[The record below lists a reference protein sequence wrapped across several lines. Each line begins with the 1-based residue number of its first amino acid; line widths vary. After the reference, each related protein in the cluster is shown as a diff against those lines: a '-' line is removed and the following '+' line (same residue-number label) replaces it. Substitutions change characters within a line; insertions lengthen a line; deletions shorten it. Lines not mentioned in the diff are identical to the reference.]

1 MKVLP
6 LAALV
11 AAATVSALIVLDVV
25 WNANNPDQLGPW
37 VDSEGYPYLVPIT
50 GILHAA
56 MYALLAAA
64 LIQSGRVIDSGR
76 RFVRVLRWILIS
88 IFALFAGLFSVSAV
102 EPSAAATSGVYE
114 ILANVAFLVSLIT
127 PIVLGFALI
136 RRREFRVPAILLI
149 APIVLLPLTFV
160 LQAFTAFAHPGYT
173 ETAVNLGLALLCIAA
188 STQPAATEP
197 TPDSALMAAAQS

>member
-1 MKVLP
+1 M
-6 LAALV
+6 
-11 AAATVSALIVLDVV
+11 
-25 WNANNPDQLGPW
+25 
-37 VDSEGYPYLVPIT
+37 T
-50 GILHAA
+50 G
-56 MYALLAAA
+56 
-64 LIQSGRVIDSGR
+64 REP
-76 RFVRVLRWILIS
+76 
-88 IFALFAGLFSVSAV
+88 SAV

-127 PIVLGFALI
+127 PIVLGFALM

>member
-11 AAATVSALIVLDVV
+11 AAAMLSALIVLDVV
-25 WNANNPDQLGPW
+25 WNANNPDQVGPW
-37 VDSEGYPYLVPIT
+37 LDAEGHPYLLPIT

-64 LIQSGRVIDSGR
+64 LIQSGRVIDGGR

-88 IFALFAGLFSVSAV
+88 IFALFAGLFGVSTV
-102 EPSAAATSGVYE
+102 DPSAADTSGVYE
-114 ILANVAFLVSLIT
+114 ILANVAFAVSLIA

-149 APIVLLPLTFV
+149 APVVLLPLTFV
-160 LQAFTAFAHPGYT
+160 LEAFTVFAHPGYT
-173 ETAVNLGLALLCIAA
+173 ETAVNLGLALLCVAA
-188 STQPAATEP
+188 SSQPTGSEP
-197 TPDSALMAAAQS
+197 AKGGALMATATS